1 MELTLFKLR
10 MGDRMLDII
19 SKNGNVIDG
28 TSNPRFMA
36 DVGMS
41 GERSVTTSDNA
52 STTIKSR

>member
-10 MGDRMLDII
+10 MGVRMLDII
-19 SKNGNVIDG
+19 IKNGNVIDG
-28 TSNPRFMA
+28 TGNPRFMA
-36 DVGMS
+36 DVEMS